1 MPTYTYNYQESK
13 LKHSE
18 ETVVSISTAKNVFL
32 IEITYNVTAQKPY
45 VTYSQEEF
53 FKEISNFISQFLKET
68 WIYII
73 YMEGVKVY

>member
-1 MPTYTYNYQESK
+1 M
-13 LKHSE
+13 
-18 ETVVSISTAKNVFL
+18 SISTAKNVFL

-73 YMEGVKVY
+73 YMEGVKVYLVEANKVIN